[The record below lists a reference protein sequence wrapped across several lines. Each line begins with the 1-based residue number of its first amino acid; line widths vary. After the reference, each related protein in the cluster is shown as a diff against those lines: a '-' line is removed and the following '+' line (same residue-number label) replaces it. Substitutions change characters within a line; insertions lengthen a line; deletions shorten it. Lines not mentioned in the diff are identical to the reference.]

1 MKAAT
6 PESTEGGRRGLE
18 QGPVAAGPLMTITRE
33 EAIHIVMR
41 RENIR
46 CHCLVAVAR
55 EERIHLAMRRGG
67 IQCPRLARRLHMRG
81 IPVEPDTLYRMLK
94 RTVKPGG
101 RGREPHVRA
110 ILAETERILGLEVDD
125 GQA

>member
-1 MKAAT
+1 MKALT
-6 PESTEGGRRGLE
+6 L
-18 QGPVAAGPLMTITRE
+18 TRE
-33 EAIHIVMR
+33 EAIH
-41 RENIR
+41 
-46 CHCLVAVAR
+46 L
-55 EERIHLAMRRGG
+55 LMRRGG

-81 IPVEPDTLYRMLK
+81 FNVQADTLYRMLR